1 MGRGTNRDNH
11 DFFLSYIL
19 ADQYIFDYDMV
30 FLPVHLPGH
39 WALGGYVDH
48 QLSYCYMETGPVLF

>member
-1 MGRGTNRDNH
+1 MT
-11 DFFLSYIL
+11 FFLSYIL

-30 FLPVHLPGH
+30 FIPVHLPGH